1 MIFLLPVFQPSPG
14 LAFWSALI
22 FLGFLWG
29 LYKYAL
35 KPIMDGLESRQS
47 DIQIALDTAK
57 LAREEVSN
65 MKSENQK
72 LIAEAQIERSKI
84 LQEAKDM
91 KNAIVNEAKD
101 RAKEEAN
108 KIIANAKIEIENQ
121 TKAAVA
127 QAKNE
132 LGLMAI
138 GIAEQVIR
146 KELKGNAEQESFVKG
161 LVKDLNLN

>member
-14 LAFWSALI
+14 LALWSVIIFVAFWWLLSR
-22 FLGFLWG
+22 F
-29 LYKYAL
+29 AL
-35 KPIMDGLESRQS
+35 KPIVKALESRQS
-47 DIQIALDTAK
+47 EIQNALDTAK